1 MKLSQQ
7 AEEIL
12 EALWIATEE
21 EGENAAHLSTLGVG
35 PEAEGLHELDRL
47 AYVEVRDERVYL
59 RQEGRAEAQM
69 TVRRHRLA
77 ERLMMDVFDLKG
89 AQGDAKA
96 CEFEHLLHQGVDDKV
111 CTLLNHPTTCPHG
124 KPIPPGRCCEEARHR
139 GEVGVVALTE
149 LQPGQ
154 GAEIAYLS
162 THDSKKMQ
170 KLMSMGVLPG
180 NELVLGRIYPSFIF
194 RVGNSEF
201 AVDEDLAREI
211 FVRKVTGRQTRIRRR
226 GGFGSGRR

>member
-1 MKLSQQ
+1 MHAMKVSAK

-21 EGENAAHLSTLGVG
+21 KGDNSASLETLRITEEDEGFK
-35 PEAEGLHELDRL
+35 ELNRL
-47 AYVEVRDERVYL
+47 AYIEIKGERVYL
-59 RQEGRAEAQM
+59 RQEGRHEAQM

-77 ERLMMDVFDLKG
+77 ERLLMDILDLKG
-89 AQGDAKA
+89 AKGDAKA
-96 CEFEHLLHQGVDDKV
+96 CEFEHLLHHGVDSKI

-124 KPIPPGRCCEEARHR
+124 KPIPPGKCCEAARSA

-149 LQPGQ
+149 LKAGEK
-154 GAEIAYLS
+154 GEIAYLS
-162 THDSKKMQ
+162 TGDAKKMQ

-180 NELVLGRIYPSFIF
+180 NQLSLSRTFPSYIF

-201 AVDEDLAREI
+201 AVDTDLAREI
-211 FVRKVTGRQTRIRRR
+211 FIRKG
-226 GGFGSGRR
+226 